1 LGLFEQAEHLVSD
14 ASEKQHLKTCIL
26 QAREH
31 LRQLHNP
38 SESTPNTSNRG
49 PKMSPFF
56 FFFFFFFC
64 ISQLIQFLLFT
75 FQNRHFKSKFHLVLL
90 CVDSGYLFEGHL
102 TVDPEPPQPH
112 WLVHS
117 NLLTTAAT
125 LFAAESSQGPAESNN
140 TTENAASLLQDLITS
155 LDDVLPL
162 VLL

>member
-1 LGLFEQAEHLVSD
+1 
-14 ASEKQHLKTCIL
+14 
-26 QAREH
+26 
-31 LRQLHNP
+31 
-38 SESTPNTSNRG
+38 
-49 PKMSPFF
+49 
-56 FFFFFFFC
+56 
-64 ISQLIQFLLFT
+64 LLFT

>member
-49 PKMSPFF
+49 PKIIPFF
-56 FFFFFFFC
+56 FFFFFFF
-64 ISQLIQFLLFT
+64 LLPNFQFFVI
-75 FQNRHFKSKFHLVLL
+75 NFKKMVF
-90 CVDSGYLFEGHL
+90 DSGYLFEGHL